1 MEDFN
6 KEILQIFNNLTAI
19 REEGF
24 LEGVVGEERVRLLE
38 KHVRDVFRGVIT
50 EGKSI
55 SQPDLYQFPMK
66 IQKAIELY
74 SGSGFTRINGFLRQ
88 HQGYVKG
95 TGEK

>member
-38 KHVRDVFRGVIT
+38 KHVRDVFRGIYT
-50 EGKSI
+50 EGESI
-55 SQPDLYQFPMK
+55 SQPDLYQFFSRLPFTFSSPTIEFFVKKQKNHFLEK
-66 IQKAIELY
+66 IE
-74 SGSGFTRINGFLRQ
+74 F
-88 HQGYVKG
+88 
-95 TGEK
+95 

>member
-38 KHVRDVFRGVIT
+38 K
-50 EGKSI
+50 
-55 SQPDLYQFPMK
+55 QC
-66 IQKAIELY
+66 
-74 SGSGFTRINGFLRQ
+74 
-88 HQGYVKG
+88 
-95 TGEK
+95 

>member
-19 REEGF
+19 REEEF

-55 SQPDLYQFPMK
+55 SQPDLYEKGRIK
-66 IQKAIELY
+66 I
-74 SGSGFTRINGFLRQ
+74 
-88 HQGYVKG
+88 
-95 TGEK
+95 